1 MTEAAVNDWLKHWL
15 TRQQKSK
22 RPLILKDPS
31 RPGATAKDIQSGTGR
46 PTNRIEWVEPDE
58 GGIEDG
64 KDDTAADEDWDTE
77 DIPATFGNG
86 PDAPETFAQSRKSR
100 QAFLSTLSADAKYRQ
115 LLLLMNSAKV
125 GSVVIY

>member
-58 GGIEDG
+58 GGIED
-64 KDDTAADEDWDTE
+64 DEGDTE
-77 DIPATFGNG
+77 DIPATFENG

>member
-31 RPGATAKDIQSGTGR
+31 RPGATAKDIQSVTSR
-46 PTNRIEWVEPDE
+46 PTNRIEWVELDE
-58 GGIEDG
+58 GEIKDGED
-64 KDDTAADEDWDTE
+64 DMAADEDRDAE

-86 PDAPETFAQSRKSR
+86 PDAPETFAQSRRSR